1 MLRGWRLAGAALALA
16 LAIAAFYA
24 TRLSYAPIYLIHDEV
39 KFSLQAE
46 AIAASGRDL
55 NGRLLPLYF
64 AEPEFRA
71 GRDPVMIYA
80 TALAL
85 KALPLSQFAVRVPTA
100 LVGVLNCVLMFIVAR
115 SLFKS
120 DGLGLTAA
128 ALLALTPGHFI
139 HSRMALSIL
148 YPLPFILAW
157 LWCLNRFLEAGG
169 RWSLI
174 GAGAWL
180 GVSIYSYLGCVVM
193 APIYLAFTVGA
204 ILQRQGWR
212 EWPRTL
218 PAIAAFLLAL
228 VPAVA
233 WQTAYPDRFTELLN
247 GYRVPGSGDTL
258 GNSLA
263 GILSLDGLRMRI
275 DLFWSFFS
283 PSFLF
288 IAGDSS
294 VINSTRA
301 IGFFPIAF
309 AVLIP
314 LGLIQVARRR
324 GWPISLVVVGGFFT
338 APVAA
343 VLSGEL
349 ETNRVLYVLPF
360 GALVATYGVER
371 LFATTSR
378 RLRWATV
385 ALLIAVPIQFAGFYS
400 DYMGEYRARSSSWFG
415 GNLPAA
421 LIAVIERSPQAIYL
435 SREIPY
441 ADAYW
446 RFATIA
452 EQRSDLIDRVS
463 YVDGAALPD
472 APAGALLVCAA
483 APPSCRAAR
492 SSPAWT
498 LAATFDEP
506 NGERS
511 FEILERH

>member
-1 MLRGWRLAGAALALA
+1 MGAAVALA
-16 LAIAAFYA
+16 LAIAAFYT

-39 KFSLQAE
+39 KFSLQAQS
-46 AIAASGRDL
+46 IAASGRDL
-55 NGRLLPLYF
+55 NGRFLPLYF
-64 AEPEFRA
+64 AEPEFQA
-71 GRDPVMIYA
+71 GRDPVMIYL

-85 KALPLSQFAVRVPTA
+85 KAMPLSQSAVRVPTA
-100 LVGVLNCVLMFIVAR
+100 LLGVLNCVLMFIVAR
-115 SLFKS
+115 RLFKS

-157 LWCLNRFLEAGG
+157 LWCLNRFLETGSRG
-169 RWSLI
+169 SLI

-204 ILQRQGWR
+204 ILQRHGWHQ
-212 EWPRTL
+212 WPRTV
-218 PAIAAFLLAL
+218 PAIAAFLVAL

-233 WQTAYPDRFTELLN
+233 WQIAYPDRFTELLN

-258 GNSLA
+258 GASLA
-263 GILSLDGLRMRI
+263 GILRPDGLRIRI

-301 IGFFPIAF
+301 IGFFPIVF

-314 LGLIQVARRR
+314 VGLAQMARGR
-324 GWPISLVVVGGFFT
+324 GWPVSLVVAGGFFT

-360 GALVATYGVER
+360 GALLATYGVER
-371 LFATTSR
+371 LLATNSR
-378 RLRWATV
+378 GLRWAAAT
-385 ALLIAVPIQFAGFYS
+385 LIITIPIQFAGFYS
-400 DYMGEYRARSSSWFG
+400 DYMGGYRARSSSWFG

-421 LIAVIERSPQAIYL
+421 LVAVIDRSPQAIYL

-446 RFATIA
+446 RFAAIA
-452 EQRSDLIDRVS
+452 EQRPDLIDRVG
-463 YVDGAALPD
+463 YVDGATLPD

-483 APPSCRAAR
+483 DPPSCRAAR
-492 SSPAWT
+492 SSPVWRS
-498 LAATFDEP
+498 AAAFDEP
-506 NGERS
+506 NGQRS
-511 FEILERH
+511 FEILEKH